1 MLKRFITVF
10 IILSLVLSV
19 APLSVFVSAGEL
31 LGDINKD
38 GNVNAVDYA
47 LVKRAVLGTYLPD
60 SEGLAASDIN
70 GDGEVTAIDYALIKR
85 NVLGTY
91 KIRELDNSIP
101 VSYAKQYTLS
111 VDPGSSY
118 PDTYNCELTDSAN
131 AYSTS
136 YTNPAFVGF
145 SSNIDIV
152 VDLEDDGKYLN
163 AFAISYLSVDTAG
176 IYIPRSVYVYGS
188 NDNSNWS
195 NVGNIS
201 LPSFKDNIIA
211 NAKLELSEEVDYRY
225 IKFSV
230 TRSAAWV
237 FIDEIYVYANAI
249 DATAYEASNVSNA
262 YSSDK
267 TTDTQRA
274 NEAANAFNGNVY
286 DSDIGAVLI
295 SEDCSYS
302 IDCTGYDWRCGA
314 NGSLLTDAMTTGSSF
329 ENKVWVG
336 VSLSGGASATVDLGA
351 VQNDICSF
359 ALHSFSR
366 SAIGIDLPL
375 YVDVEVSKDGVN
387 YYTVGRSYAL
397 TSNQE
402 NYAYRLIF
410 KKLISARY
418 VRFTMAEGKDYC
430 WIEELEVYANRS
442 EAPAIENVYG
452 EFDMIPASQ
461 SVYWDISYDYNQVQV
476 LSSGASYE
484 MISDVPMDMKSY
496 GDSNTSEEAGLLTDG
511 VTTEDL
517 YCYNGYWNHFQSGA
531 GRKIVIDIGKISAIS
546 SYSIRFLNRSAWG
559 IRLPSNIK
567 LALSENG
574 NDWYLAESRSD
585 ISGNDESIVEFTAE
599 FDRYYRARYILIYMT
614 VDIHVFID
622 ELYVNGVKNY
632 TYGTEL
638 SSASLYKYDFSIS
651 ESADKGYLDADDSV
665 LGGAKDIT
673 LVYHN
678 SGTINEN
685 YFLPYVAYLDE
696 NGDIKDTMFDGYLFL
711 PSTGELPSGGRPYG
725 TNIASDWEY
734 LFDDIFAS
742 DRGFAALDRTA
753 ETVKKA
759 LGLSE
764 LKLKVFAT
772 IPHMDDTLSEFGDI
786 NGDFV
791 NEDLTSLE
799 TRVFVAR
806 YYAERIVNEFE
817 KNRYSNLELCGF
829 YWFHEA
835 IEGGDAETSKAVNA
849 ELDKIGYPMFWIP
862 YYQASGFSN
871 WQEFGFDVGCLQPN
885 YAFSLSVDKSRL
897 YNASKLAKRYGMCI
911 EIEID
916 NSSFGDIRYFKKY
929 MDYLS
934 VGAELGY
941 MDGALHM
948 YYQGYNDFAVA
959 CRSKDDRLRLIY
971 EYTYQFIKGTLDV
984 CPDSNA
990 KISVSTKKNNFC
1002 SGTVNSDSSDVG
1014 YYILSESPEHGTVSF
1029 ADDGSFVYYP
1039 NKDFKGIDSFKY
1051 RISNYLGYSEE
1062 CTVTVQVG

>member
-1 MLKRFITVF
+1 
-10 IILSLVLSV
+10 
-19 APLSVFVSAGEL
+19 
-31 LGDINKD
+31 
-38 GNVNAVDYA
+38 
-47 LVKRAVLGTYLPD
+47 
-60 SEGLAASDIN
+60 
-70 GDGEVTAIDYALIKR
+70 
-85 NVLGTY
+85 
-91 KIRELDNSIP
+91 
-101 VSYAKQYTLS
+101 
-111 VDPGSSY
+111 
-118 PDTYNCELTDSAN
+118 
-131 AYSTS
+131 
-136 YTNPAFVGF
+136 
-145 SSNIDIV
+145 
-152 VDLEDDGKYLN
+152 
-163 AFAISYLSVDTAG
+163 
-176 IYIPRSVYVYGS
+176 
-188 NDNSNWS
+188 
-195 NVGNIS
+195 
-201 LPSFKDNIIA
+201 
-211 NAKLELSEEVDYRY
+211 
-225 IKFSV
+225 
-230 TRSAAWV
+230 
-237 FIDEIYVYANAI
+237 
-249 DATAYEASNVSNA
+249 
-262 YSSDK
+262 
-267 TTDTQRA
+267 
-274 NEAANAFNGNVY
+274 
-286 DSDIGAVLI
+286 
-295 SEDCSYS
+295 
-302 IDCTGYDWRCGA
+302 
-314 NGSLLTDAMTTGSSF
+314 
-329 ENKVWVG
+329 
-336 VSLSGGASATVDLGA
+336 
-351 VQNDICSF
+351 
-359 ALHSFSR
+359 
-366 SAIGIDLPL
+366 
-375 YVDVEVSKDGVN
+375 
-387 YYTVGRSYAL
+387 
-397 TSNQE
+397 
-402 NYAYRLIF
+402 
-410 KKLISARY
+410 
-418 VRFTMAEGKDYC
+418 
-430 WIEELEVYANRS
+430 
-442 EAPAIENVYG
+442 
-452 EFDMIPASQ
+452 
-461 SVYWDISYDYNQVQV
+461 
-476 LSSGASYE
+476 
-484 MISDVPMDMKSY
+484 
-496 GDSNTSEEAGLLTDG
+496 
-511 VTTEDL
+511 
-517 YCYNGYWNHFQSGA
+517 
-531 GRKIVIDIGKISAIS
+531 
-546 SYSIRFLNRSAWG
+546 
-559 IRLPSNIK
+559 
-567 LALSENG
+567 
-574 NDWYLAESRSD
+574 
-585 ISGNDESIVEFTAE
+585 
-599 FDRYYRARYILIYMT
+599 
-614 VDIHVFID
+614 
-622 ELYVNGVKNY
+622 
-632 TYGTEL
+632 
-638 SSASLYKYDFSIS
+638 
-651 ESADKGYLDADDSV
+651 
-665 LGGAKDIT
+665 DIT

-806 YYAERIVNEFE
+806 YYAESIVNEFE

-984 CPDSNA
+984 FPDSNA